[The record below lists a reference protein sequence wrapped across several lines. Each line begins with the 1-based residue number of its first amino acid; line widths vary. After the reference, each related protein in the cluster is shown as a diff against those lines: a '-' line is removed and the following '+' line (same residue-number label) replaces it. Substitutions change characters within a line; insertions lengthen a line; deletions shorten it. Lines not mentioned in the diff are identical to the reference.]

1 MRRILYQRKITG
13 TSTIDQSTAQAA
25 PREADPRMTRLYR
38 LHAVQIPLM
47 RVSAY
52 TLLTLLVALYTS
64 ALDGRV
70 DVRAVTQ
77 FGLLGAMYSAAT
89 WLALHLHYSRPLEDH
104 QARLAYAITLLDPF
118 VIAAAIYLTGADA
131 SWLFPLILLP
141 IVSQS
146 YLNGRRAVV
155 VAFSAAAAYA
165 AMLLY
170 AQRLGTPIV
179 WPVATVKIAMIGG
192 VAFYCIGLGVIE
204 ERYRSRMIRALRDAK
219 RDSEM
224 RVAELASLNRVTR
237 TAAGTLDVQ
246 QMLDEITSEVVALFN
261 AAGGEIVLGSC
272 EEVADERTIVAPL
285 RSYGDTIGAMVVR
298 AGRRLRG
305 PFTPEDREL
314 AETIAGQIAG
324 PVTNA
329 RLYVEEKR
337 SRELA
342 ERLHKIA
349 GAMAESLDQ
358 QKVLDEILRQ
368 LAQIIEFDSGTVQL
382 IEGDAMRVL
391 AAWNLPESEVGRL
404 RPLKTHPY
412 NARLAQSSSPVLLSV
427 AAARD
432 LWHGSEEMPE
442 VKSVLGVPL
451 IVRDQTIGALSIES
465 TRRRAY
471 TDADAR
477 AMQSFAQH
485 AAIAL
490 DHARLY
496 GVVQEASLRDALTGV
511 ANRRKFEEVL
521 HAEWQ
526 RASRERT
533 PVAALMIDVDA
544 FKAYNDRYGH
554 QRGDEVLRRVAD
566 QLRSRANGHLVARYG
581 GEEFVV
587 MACAPLDAAARLAE
601 SMRASIEG
609 LSLPHEGSPS
619 GLVTISVGVA
629 SAVPSP
635 EETQAALL
643 AVADARLYEAKRSG
657 RNRVVA

>member
-1 MRRILYQRKITG
+1 M
-13 TSTIDQSTAQAA
+13 
-25 PREADPRMTRLYR
+25 
-38 LHAVQIPLM
+38 LH
-47 RVSAY
+47 
-52 TLLTLLVALYTS
+52 
-64 ALDGRV
+64 
-70 DVRAVTQ
+70 
-77 FGLLGAMYSAAT
+77 F
-89 WLALHLHYSRPLEDH
+89 HYSRPLDDH
-104 QARLAYAITLLDPF
+104 QARLAYALTLLDPF
-118 VIAAAIYLTGADA
+118 FIATAIYLTGADS
-131 SWLFPLILLP
+131 SWLFLLILLP

-146 YLNGRRAVV
+146 YLNGRRAVIV
-155 VAFSAAAAYA
+155 SLSASAAYISMLVYA
-165 AMLLY
+165 
-170 AQRLGTPIV
+170 REVDGTPIY
-179 WPVATVKIAMIGG
+179 WPLAAVKIAVIGA

-219 RDSEM
+219 RESEL

-246 QMLDEITSEVVALFN
+246 QMLDEITSEVVAMFN

-272 EEVADERTIVAPL
+272 DIAADERTIVAPL
-285 RSYGDTIGAMVVR
+285 RSYGDTVGAMVVR
-298 AGRRLRG
+298 AGKRLRG

-342 ERLHKIA
+342 ERLHQIA
-349 GAMAESLDQ
+349 GAMTESLDQ

-368 LAQIIEFDSGTVQL
+368 LAQIIDFDSGTVQF

-391 AAWNLPESEVGRL
+391 AVWNLPAEELGRV
-404 RPLKTHPY
+404 RPLKTHPF
-412 NARLAQSSSPVLLSV
+412 NAKLAESSSPVLLSI
-427 AAARD
+427 ADARH
-432 LWHGSEEMPE
+432 LWEGTAQMAE

-451 IVRDQTIGALSIES
+451 IVREQTIGALSIES

-477 AMQSFAQH
+477 AMQAFAQH

-496 GVVQEASLRDALTGV
+496 GAVQEASLRDALTGI

-526 RASRERT
+526 RAAREQT

-554 QRGDEVLRRVAD
+554 QRGDEILRRVAD
-566 QLRSRANGHLVARYG
+566 QLRSRASGHLVARYG

-587 MACAPLDAAARLAE
+587 MACAAQDEAARLGE
-601 SMRASIEG
+601 SMRAAIE
-609 LSLPHEGSPS
+609 SLAVPHEGSPS

-629 SAVPSP
+629 SAVPQ
-635 EETQAALL
+635 EEEPAASVL
-643 AVADARLYEAKRSG
+643 ALADSRLYEAKRMG

>member
-1 MRRILYQRKITG
+1 MR
-13 TSTIDQSTAQAA
+13 A
-25 PREADPRMTRLYR
+25 
-38 LHAVQIPLM
+38 
-47 RVSAY
+47 SAY
-52 TLLTLLVALYTS
+52 ALLTLLLGLYTLV
-64 ALDGRV
+64 LDGRV
-70 DVRAVTQ
+70 NGTAVVQ
-77 FGLLGAMYSAAT
+77 FGIAGLVYCSMT
-89 WLALHLHYSRPLEDH
+89 WVALHVHYSRPVEDH
-104 QARLAYAITLLDPF
+104 GARLAFAITMLDPF
-118 VIAAAIYLTGADA
+118 MIAVAMYLTGADA
-131 SWLFPLILLP
+131 SWLFVLILLP

-146 YLNGRRAVV
+146 YLNGKRAVV
-155 VAFSAAAAYA
+155 VACSAAVAYA

-170 AQRLGTPIV
+170 AQAVDGVAIR
-179 WPVATVKIAMIGG
+179 WPLAAVKIAVIGG
-192 VAFYCIGLGVIE
+192 VAFYCIGLGTIE

-237 TAAGTLDVQ
+237 TAAGTLDIN

-261 AAGGEIVLGSC
+261 AAGGEIILGTC
-272 EEVADERTIVAPL
+272 DVPADERTIVAPL
-285 RSYGDTIGAMVVR
+285 QSYGDTIGAMVLR
-298 AGRRLRG
+298 AGKRLRG
-305 PFTPEDREL
+305 PFTAEDREL

-324 PVTNA
+324 PVTNT

-391 AAWNLPESEVGRL
+391 AVWNLPQSEVGRM

-412 NARLAQSSSPVLLSV
+412 NARLARSASPVLLSV
-427 AAARD
+427 TRAHD
-432 LWHGSEEMPE
+432 LWDGVSEQPE

-451 IVRDQTIGALSIES
+451 IVREQTIGALSIES

-471 TDADAR
+471 SESDAR
-477 AMQSFAQH
+477 AMQAFAQH

-496 GVVQEASLRDALTGV
+496 GAVQEASLHDALTGI

-521 HAEWQ
+521 DAEWQ
-526 RASRERT
+526 RATRECG

-554 QRGDEVLRRVAD
+554 QRGDEALRRVAD
-566 QLRSRANGHLVARYG
+566 QLRACANGHMVARYG

-587 MACAPLDAAARLAE
+587 MACVTAPDAARLAE
-601 SMRASIEG
+601 SLRASIEA
-609 LSLPHEGSPS
+609 LALPHEGSPA
-619 GLVTISVGVA
+619 GIVTISVGVA
-629 SAVPSP
+629 SAVPA
-635 EETQAALL
+635 EEESAAALL
-643 AVADARLYEAKRSG
+643 SRADSRLYEAKRTG
-657 RNRVVA
+657 RNRVVAAELSHAADGPG